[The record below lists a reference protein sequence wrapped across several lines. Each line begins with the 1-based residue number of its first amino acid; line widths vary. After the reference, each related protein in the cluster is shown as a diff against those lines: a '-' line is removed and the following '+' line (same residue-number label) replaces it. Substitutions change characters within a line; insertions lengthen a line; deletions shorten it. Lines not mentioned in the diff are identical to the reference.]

1 MKKIRSWGI
10 YSSKVS
16 KIYTFDSFQNLS
28 RLIKENRNIIAYG
41 NGGSYGDCA
50 LSKKVIKMG
59 NKRLSFELDEKSG
72 YLTVNSGVLLSEV
85 ISFIVPKGW
94 FLMVAPGTKFISIGG
109 AIASDI
115 HGKNHHIEGCFS
127 ESIISLKMMLPDGS
141 ILECSKNSNRELFRA
156 TCGGMGLTG
165 VILEAKI
172 KLKKI
177 GSQNL
182 HVKTIKTESLDDLF
196 SCFKKYKT
204 SPYSVAW
211 INCMPMDKNKMK
223 GIFQVGKF
231 LDDGD
236 FNYRRSK
243 SINLPFYFPSFV
255 LSNTLM
261 KLFNLIYL
269 TVNPTREEKGLNI
282 EKFFF
287 PLDVIGK
294 WNRAYGKK
302 GFIQYQ
308 FVLPIENSKDGLN
321 EILTIIAQTKFKP
334 FLSVLKLLGKE
345 NDNYLSF
352 PRSGYTLSLDFKI
365 TRGLF
370 DFLDELDAIVIK
382 HKGRIYLAKDARTS
396 EKNFKA
402 NYKNAELFREYRNQ
416 NNMTKIFNSFQSKR
430 LGI

>member
-1 MKKIRSWGI
+1 MRKIRSWGV
-10 YSSKVS
+10 YSSNVCKVH
-16 KIYTFDSFQNLS
+16 TFESAHNLKK
-28 RLIKENRNIIAYG
+28 LIKDNTDIIAYA
-41 NGGSYGDCA
+41 NGGSYGDSA
-50 LSKKVIKMG
+50 LSEKVIKIDN
-59 NKRLSFELDEKSG
+59 NKLNFKFDDRSG
-72 YLTVNSGVLLSEV
+72 HLTVNSGVLLSEV

-94 FLMVAPGTKFISIGG
+94 FLMVTPGTKFISIGG

-115 HGKNHHIEGCFS
+115 HGKNHHIDGCFS
-127 ESIISLKMMLPDGS
+127 ECVISFKIMISDGS
-141 ILECSKNSNRELFRA
+141 ILECSKDINQELFKA

-182 HVKTIKTESLDDLF
+182 YVKTTRTESLDDLF
-196 SCFKKYKT
+196 SCFEKHKA

-211 INCMPMDKNKMK
+211 VDCMSMKKNKMS
-223 GIFQVGKF
+223 GVFQAARF
-231 LDDGD
+231 SDDGD
-236 FNYRRSK
+236 LNYRKAK

-255 LSNTLM
+255 LSNILM
-261 KLFNLIYL
+261 KLFNMIYL
-269 TVNPTREEKGLNI
+269 SINSLKAARVLTI

-287 PLDVIGK
+287 PLDILGK

-308 FVLPIENSKDGLN
+308 FVLPIENSKDGLK
-321 EILTIIAQTKFKP
+321 EILTFIAETNFKP

-352 PRSGYTLSLDFKI
+352 AQTGYTLSLDFKI
-365 TRGLF
+365 REGLH
-370 DFLDELDAIVIK
+370 DFLDQLDLIVMK
-382 HKGRIYLAKDARTS
+382 HKGRIYLAKDVRTS
-396 EKNFKA
+396 KEFFKA
-402 NYKNAELFREYRNQ
+402 SYKNAELFREYRKL
-416 NNMTKIFNSFQSKR
+416 NNMTKTFNSFQSKR

>member
-1 MKKIRSWGI
+1 MKNVRSWGI
-10 YSSKVS
+10 YSSSVS
-16 KIYTFDSFQNLS
+16 EVYTFESTQNLR
-28 RLIKENRNIIAYG
+28 RLIKENRNIIAHG

-50 LSKKVIKMG
+50 LSKKVIKIN
-59 NKRLSFELDEKSG
+59 NKRLSFELDERSG
-72 YLTVNSGVLLSEV
+72 YLRVDSGVLLSEV

-127 ESIISLKMMLPDGS
+127 ESIVSLKIMLSDGS
-141 ILECSKNSNRELFRA
+141 IRECSKSSNRELFRA

-182 HVKTIKTESLDDLF
+182 NVKTIRTESLEDLF
-196 SCFKKYKT
+196 SCFKKYKR

-211 INCMPMDKNKMK
+211 IDCMSMNNNKMN

-231 LDDGD
+231 SDDGD
-236 FNYRRSK
+236 FNYRKSK
-243 SINLPFYFPSFV
+243 SISLPFYFPSFV
-255 LSNTLM
+255 LSNILM
-261 KLFNLIYL
+261 KLFNMIYL
-269 TVNPTREEKGLNI
+269 IVSPTGEEKVLTI
-282 EKFFF
+282 ENFFF

-321 EILTIIAQTKFKP
+321 EILAFIGEKKFKP
-334 FLSVLKLLGKE
+334 FLSVLKLLGTE

-352 PRSGYTLSLDFKI
+352 PQSGYTLSLDFKI
-365 TRGLF
+365 KRGLF
-370 DFLDELDAIVIK
+370 DFLDELDAIVSE

-396 EKNFKA
+396 KKFFKA
-402 NYKNAELFREYRNQ
+402 NYKNAELFKKYRNQ
-416 NNMTKIFNSFQSKR
+416 
-430 LGI
+430 LGW